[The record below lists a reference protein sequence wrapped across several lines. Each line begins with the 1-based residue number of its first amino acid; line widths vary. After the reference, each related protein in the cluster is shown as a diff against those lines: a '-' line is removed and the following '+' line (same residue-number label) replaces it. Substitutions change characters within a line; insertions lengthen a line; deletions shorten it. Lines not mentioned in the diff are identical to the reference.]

1 MVKTKSQEDFMVTKE
16 QILDAL
22 RKVIDPEIGK
32 DIVDMGMVHNV
43 DIGDGQVV
51 VDIHLTIKGCPL
63 QNKIRDDVIAAISAL
78 PGVNSVKVNIG
89 EMTNDEKQALSKRF
103 GQKREVLFENTH
115 VIAVGSGKGGVGK
128 STITANLALALHK
141 LGYKVGLIDTD
152 ILGYSIPSLL
162 GTKGKQATAIDEHT
176 IMPIEAHGIKTI
188 SMGNFMSEEDVA
200 LIWRGPILGGIL
212 EQFFSDVY
220 WGDLDYL
227 VLDLPPGTGDVPLS
241 VLQRIPTSKLL
252 LVTTPQSS
260 AAHVA
265 GRLGNMA
272 EKVKVDILGIIEN
285 MSYFICPNC
294 SAKHYIF
301 GQGETE
307 AITKILNTEIL
318 GQIPLDIEIRQDSDN
333 GIPTVLKEGDNS
345 AKIYM
350 DIAERITE
358 KLPVSCHTNE

>member
-1 MVKTKSQEDFMVTKE
+1 MVTKDQVLE
-16 QILDAL
+16 AL
-22 RKVIDPEIGK
+22 KKVIDPEIGK
-32 DIVDMGMVHNV
+32 DIVDLGMVHRV
-43 DIGDGQVV
+43 DIDGDHIT

-63 QNKIRDDVIAAISAL
+63 QSKIKDDVNDVVSAL
-78 PGVNSVKVNIG
+78 PGVKSVTVNMG
-89 EMTNDEKQALSKRF
+89 EMTAEEKENLNKRFNQKRQAL
-103 GQKREVLFENTH
+103 FEDTC

-128 STITANLALALHK
+128 STVTANLALALHK

-152 ILGYSIPSLL
+152 ILGYSIPRLL
-162 GTKGKQATAIDEHT
+162 GTKGQQATAIDKHT
-176 IMPIEAHGIKTI
+176 IMPLEAYGIKTI
-188 SMGNFMSEEDVA
+188 SMGNFIEEEDIA

-212 EQFFSDVY
+212 EQFFGDVY
-220 WGDLDYL
+220 WGELDYL
-227 VLDLPPGTGDVPLS
+227 LLDLPPGTGDVPLS

-272 EKVKVDILGIIEN
+272 EKVKVDILGIVEN

-307 AITKILNTEIL
+307 AIARILNTEIL
-318 GQIPLDIEIRQDSDN
+318 GRIPLDIEIRQDSDK
-333 GIPTVLKEGDNS
+333 GTPTVLREGD
-345 AKIYM
+345 ALAEAYM
-350 DIAERITE
+350 DIAERIAQ
-358 KLPVSCHTNE
+358 KLPSKRLSGI